1 VGSLTFYFDRN
12 FGRRFPEA
20 LHQAS
25 PPFAV
30 EYHHS
35 PRSRFA
41 HNATDDKWL
50 DVVGQ
55 HGWIVFSHD
64 QKFHQI
70 LPEVSAIKQHGIGCF
85 YLWGAE
91 ARTWDKLCFFI
102 AAVEKIMWLA
112 EDTKRPFVYRVTK
125 TRRFEAV
132 PLT

>member
-20 LHQAS
+20 LFRAN
-25 PPFAV
+25 PPFSV
-30 EYHHS
+30 EFHHS
-35 PRSRFA
+35 PQSRFA

-50 DVVGQ
+50 AEVGRR
-55 HGWIVFSHD
+55 GWTVFSHD

-70 LPEVSAIKQHGIGCF
+70 APEIAAIKQHGVGCF

-91 ARTWDKLCFFI
+91 TVTWDKLCYFV
-102 AAVEKIMWLA
+102 AAAPTIIRLA
-112 EDTKRPFVYRVTK
+112 ETTARPFIFQVTK
-125 TRRFEAV
+125 TRRFETV